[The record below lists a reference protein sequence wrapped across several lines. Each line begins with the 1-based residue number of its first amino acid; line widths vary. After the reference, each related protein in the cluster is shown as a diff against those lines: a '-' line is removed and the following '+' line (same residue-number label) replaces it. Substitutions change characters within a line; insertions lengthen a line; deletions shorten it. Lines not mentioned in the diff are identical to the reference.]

1 MTEVTVR
8 DATADD
14 VPAVRRIARRG
25 WNTAYGDIL
34 SRETIDAAMA
44 KWYAPDATRA
54 FVEGGDAAYFVAE
67 LEADASGRTPAD
79 RGTDP
84 VGVVGFAAGGP
95 GETEGVATL
104 SAIYVEPDYWGEGV
118 GTALLARI
126 EEFCRQE
133 DCETLEM
140 RVLAENR
147 VGRSFYRSRGYE
159 AVEEREAE
167 VLGETVREC
176 LLRGRIE

>member
-25 WNTAYGDIL
+25 WNAAYGDIL
-34 SRETIDAAMA
+34 SRGTISAAME

-67 LEADASGRTPAD
+67 LAGDAADPAPEDRETPSD
-79 RGTDP
+79 
-84 VGVVGFAAGGP
+84 VVGFAAGGP
-95 GETEGVATL
+95 SETAGVATL
-104 SAIYVEPDYWGEGV
+104 SAIYVDPDHWGEGV

-126 EEFCRQE
+126 EEFCRDE
-133 DCETLEM
+133 GCEALEI

-159 AVEEREAE
+159 AVETREAE
-167 VLGETVREC
+167 LLGETVLEC
-176 LLRGRIE
+176 VFRGRLD